1 MPKIYRRSK
10 ILARNTAW
18 ASIASHVVERVAD
31 VTAVTVDEMMSRT
44 RRSEIAEAR
53 QIAAWILRK
62 SELSLPQIARNIG
75 LSNHTTIIHAIDKVT
90 HDALLKSIAMRI
102 KTNHDLDGARRDWL
116 GRHYK
121 TWGPKQPR
129 PRSRGDMAAD
139 LVEAGTHSH
148 VTAARA
154 LGISHKAVSQAC
166 IKRGLRGRTAVGQ
179 RAVSRAARAHSMR
192 GVETLRRTAAT
203 ARAARG
209 LPDYEALL
217 RMTREDGITYSDLA
231 ARYGVTRSAV
241 AGLIARAKRAEQRGN
256 L

>member
-1 MPKIYRRSK
+1 MPQIYRARK
-10 ILARNTAW
+10 IPARNAEW
-18 ASIASHVVERVAD
+18 ASVASHVVERVAD
-31 VTAVTVDEMMSRT
+31 VTAVTVDEMLSRT

-53 QIAAWILRK
+53 QIAAWILRQ
-62 SELSLPQIARNIG
+62 SGLSLPQIARNLG
-75 LSNHTTIIHAIDKVT
+75 LIDHTTVIHAVDKIT

-102 KTNHDLDGARRDWL
+102 KTNQDLDGARRDWL

-121 TWGPKQPR
+121 TWEPKQPS

-148 VTAARA
+148 VTAAHA

-179 RAVSRAARAHSMR
+179 RAVIQAARAHSMR
-192 GVETLRRTAAT
+192 GVETLRQTAAT

-231 ARYGVTRSAV
+231 ARYGVTRSAI
-241 AGLIARAKRAEQRGN
+241 AGLIARAKRAEQRGDM
-256 L
+256 